1 MPPFFLRQCI
11 VWRPVA
17 VNFLTNQLAGTTRQ
31 CLTGNIARHARH
43 REITILELTMT
54 ESASV
59 LVLYHL
65 LPRMEKTTLFHI
77 FLFTDKVGPLL
88 IGITTLS
95 CLLDNPEWGEF
106 WIFCWLAM
114 NTSQTPSHVPTFPS
128 VSPLTV
134 SNYPSGPMAL
144 QPTRIHW
151 CAAIKSRAQLHST
164 AHLHSAQLRRQ
175 RLHDRDRLRGL
186 AGYCECHSEHSE
198 AFGAFPTALM

>member
-1 MPPFFLRQCI
+1 MHCLVTSGRQLSNQSIGRDHQAVSDWQHCKACQTPGNNNIGTHNDWICI
-11 VWRPVA
+11 C
-17 VNFLTNQLAGTTRQ
+17 T
-31 CLTGNIARHARH
+31 CL
-43 REITILELTMT
+43 ITSLK
-54 ESASV
+54 
-59 LVLYHL
+59 
-65 LPRMEKTTLFHI
+65 PRMEKTTLFHV

-144 QPTRIHW
+144 HPTRIHW

-164 AHLHSAQLRRQ
+164 AHLHSAQLHRQ
-175 RLHDRDRLRGL
+175 RPHDRDRLRGL
-186 AGYCECHSEHSE
+186 ARYCECHSEHSE